1 MKNTISDIQYFKKK
15 SAPFSMVTAYDYPT
29 SLIINEVN
37 IPMVLVGDSASM
49 VVYGYDNTI
58 PITIEELM
66 LITKSVNRGIKKA
79 LIVADMPFMSYQPSI
94 EEAIK
99 NAGRLIK
106 FGGADAIKL
115 EGGREYADCISKI
128 IESGIPVMGHVGLKP
143 QSILTDSGYKI
154 HGKNTIDAIKIYK
167 DALALEKS
175 GVFAFV
181 LEGVPIELATIIT
194 QKVNI
199 PTIGIGAGGGCDG
212 QIQVFHD
219 LVGFFNTKIP
229 KHAKK
234 YINNYKSIKDALAN
248 YCEEVKNK
256 KFPDKINAVKMDSKE
271 LRSLKKNIEDI

>member
-1 MKNTISDIQYFKKK
+1 MKNKISDIQNLKKT
-15 SAPFSMVTAYDYPT
+15 SNPFSTVTAYDYPT
-29 SLIINEVN
+29 SLIINEMN

-58 PITIEELM
+58 PITMEELI

-79 LIVADMPFMSYQPSI
+79 LIVADMPFMSYQPST

-99 NAGRLIK
+99 NAGQLIK

-115 EGGREYADCISKI
+115 EGGSEYVNRISKI
-128 IESGIPVMGHVGLKP
+128 IESGVPVMGHVGLKP

-154 HGKNTIDAIKIYK
+154 HGKKTIDAMKIYK
-167 DALALEKS
+167 DALALEKA
-175 GVFAFV
+175 GVFALV
-181 LEGVPIELATIIT
+181 LEGVPIELAKIIT
-194 QKVNI
+194 QKVDM

-219 LVGFFNTKIP
+219 LVGLFSSKIP

-234 YINNYKSIKDALAN
+234 YINNYKMIKDALAN
-248 YCEEVKNK
+248 YCEEVENKN
-256 KFPDKINAVKMDSKE
+256 FPNQSNAVNMDSQE
-271 LRSLKKNIEDI
+271 LINLQKNIEDL